1 MKMLAKPLWSLPCTD
16 SDELLMFETHF
27 DDVVMSTI
35 VFPLAAIA
43 CYNVQL
49 QLAGQLAENAHED
62 SDYTIVVH

>member
-16 SDELLMFETHF
+16 SDELLTFETHF

-43 CYNVQL
+43 CCNVQL
-49 QLAGQLAENAHED
+49 QLAG
-62 SDYTIVVH
+62 